1 LKINTREEQKLTEQ
15 VEIDSKED
23 EASESSEGI
32 DIKEKDL
39 HDLTIP
45 AVITLPEQKE
55 TGSTTVEFYEAIYQQ
70 LSVILNQTS
79 KQ

>member
-55 TGSTTVEFYEAIYQQ
+55 TAISPTEFFKLASSLI
-70 LSVILNQTS
+70 IFR
-79 KQ
+79 